1 MKKTILC
8 LLIFSAMNVSAQK
21 IKTGDVP
28 AQVIKGFK
36 MHFSGVKVKSWE
48 KEKNDLYEAEFLVNK
63 KETSAVFN
71 QEGVLIETETE
82 ISIKDLPGAI
92 SDYVLRQYAAYKIS
106 EASQIIAASGLQTFE
121 VELEK
126 GKEEFDL
133 LFSTEGNFLRKSVE
147 AVVEDEEKNK

>member
-8 LLIFSAMNVSAQK
+8 LLIFSAMMASAQK

-28 AQVIKGFK
+28 AQVMKGFK
-36 MHFSGVKVKSWE
+36 MHFDGVKVKSWE
-48 KEKNDLYEAEFLVNK
+48 KEKNGMYEAEFNLNT

-82 ISIKDLPGAI
+82 VSIKDIPAAI
-92 SDYVLRQYAAYKIS
+92 SDYVQREYAAYKIS
-106 EASQIIAASGLQTFE
+106 EVSQIIAASGIQTFE

-133 LFSTEGNFLRKSVE
+133 LFGADGNFLRKSVE
-147 AVVEDEEKNK
+147 AADEDAEKK